1 MNLHCIVL
9 HDTKHTLAVI
19 WRWPQRQWLWF
30 PRAVFRKCKGKAIPG
45 LYFLGNKHQ
54 YRGMIIVSLP
64 STKRL
69 PFMKRLSH
77 KPKFW
82 ISSQELIRGN
92 TVTTL
97 SKPCLDVMVI
107 LNWSLVAFLLGMQRG
122 AYFGMQSVRDRF
134 VPVSF
139 ETRHV
144 CSGLLFLRWLM
155 IIT

>member
-1 MNLHCIVL
+1 
-9 HDTKHTLAVI
+9 
-19 WRWPQRQWLWF
+19 
-30 PRAVFRKCKGKAIPG
+30 
-45 LYFLGNKHQ
+45 
-54 YRGMIIVSLP
+54 MISVSQP

-69 PFMKRLSH
+69 PSMKRLSL

-97 SKPCLDVMVI
+97 MKPCLDVMVI
-107 LNWSLVAFLLGMQRG
+107 LNWSLVAFLLGMQKG
-122 AYFGMQSVRDRF
+122 AYFGMQSVRDRL

-144 CSGLLFLRWLM
+144 CSGLLFLRWLWLLLNKFLFQSVSFKHM
-155 IIT
+155 YQISSLWVAVDATNFVCHSCTIRYRRFIYNH

>member
-1 MNLHCIVL
+1 MHRLLDTSSLTFLNSRNGRKTCLCCRFAWNLV
-9 HDTKHTLAVI
+9 K
-19 WRWPQRQWLWF
+19 
-30 PRAVFRKCKGKAIPG
+30 PR
-45 LYFLGNKHQ
+45 LDWNQ
-54 YRGMIIVSLP
+54 YRGMISVSLP

-69 PFMKRLSH
+69 PSMKRLSL

-107 LNWSLVAFLLGMQRG
+107 LNWSLVAFLLGMQKG
-122 AYFGMQSVRDRF
+122 AYFGMQSVRDRL